1 MWISELLG
9 EGREG
14 QCGGAAKGIFDLAPF
29 PHRKRYS
36 AQNYDVLPCKVIDAL
51 AFTHWANCFPGFFS
65 AVRSGF
71 GASERHCLYLEGI
84 CRRDVCKVIEDEIGA
99 CRRKW
104 KCCRMW
110 WVLVPIPT
118 PIIFSDYQEPLKS
131 KIK

>member
-1 MWISELLG
+1 MRFHLL
-9 EGREG
+9 
-14 QCGGAAKGIFDLAPF
+14 FHTLLFLLAL
-29 PHRKRYS
+29 
-36 AQNYDVLPCKVIDAL
+36 LP
-51 AFTHWANCFPGFFS
+51 P
-65 AVRSGF
+65 VRSGF

-131 KIK
+131 KVK